1 MVAVLLCCALA
12 MSAAAS
18 AQLVVNGD
26 FSQVEPCG
34 VRATSNQGYGVWE
47 VSGTPTLKPKGWVLN
62 PTLTG
67 KLEMIPSAEGGYHL
81 KLSGNDLKRGGHVY
95 QFASWFKNYQW
106 YKVSAKVKGTKG
118 AIGFYRYPPTGN
130 VVAKQ
135 DFVLSSPC
143 PEWRNVSFWF
153 MAEPSETQKVCLFAC
168 VSGGPDDTFEIDD
181 LQVEL
186 VETPAFAKTEPIV
199 IENRHWRLVLSA
211 KGELVEAVAKLPEEK
226 PILGSGGVFFRMKTD
241 KHGWLPLI
249 GVERGVGNR
258 LTCVFAEP
266 DYSMDVLF
274 RCYDSYFTFL
284 VTDVRG
290 PEVSEICFLNMR
302 LGLSSNYGGL
312 LNTASG
318 DGVSAVLLSCNDKTN
333 AASSMAKGLGL
344 TATAYQEYGMPGAK
358 AALAIVPSESLL
370 DTIEVVEI
378 EQDLFH
384 PVRDGMWLRRHP
396 GRFASYMMAFGVTEA
411 NVDEVIEFARGG
423 FGCIEISDGWW
434 ESTPT
439 YEPNRKLYPDGI
451 ESLKRVCKKIHDAGL
466 QVGLHAMQGM
476 VGWGGRLGMRDPYV
490 SPKADSRLLQSHK
503 SVLEQDMAADAVELV
518 VAGDLSQWPENGDLN
533 LDGEVVK
540 YSGKDGNRLT
550 GCERGLYGTL
560 KKAHPKGSAV
570 GVLVNCFP
578 VWGHTKY
585 TPDIESTM
593 FEEIVDNLAY
603 VFNETGADMAYFDAG
618 EEWSKNPP
626 RWRNVGKFAL
636 AFQRRL
642 KKPVF
647 LGGNN
652 LYTNLSWHAITR
664 GAPNYDPI
672 THGRDEFSLRYKG
685 TNPIRHAKNFL
696 VGDTGWFAAH
706 AHSPS
711 VCAVTPDEL
720 MLICL
725 KAVAGNSPFSF
736 HAPYGSYYTNKRKPE
751 MLAII
756 KLTDQLKRE
765 GSVPESIRSTM
776 WQPSVRHTLDLVEGS
791 GGKRWQLRPNH
802 KTQHAVLREGEMG
815 TSDLQLTN
823 PFGKQ
828 RPLIRLK
835 AMSFVEEKGDAQSL
849 ILADFAQGTEFS
861 EVNTANG
868 MLKMELMRGEG
879 TAPDGSA
886 ILEIRSKN
894 EGKDKSSWLCATKPL
909 SPAMNLLGHRHLG
922 LWVHSDGRGGIMNV
936 QLGSTESAGSVREHY
951 IDLSFTGWRRFVL
964 DRPETERFYHYSW
977 PYRMTAPMYR
987 RYPYHQ
993 VTAVKLYLNGLPAQ
1007 SEGVVKIGRLEALA
1021 ERPYPVENPR
1031 LAVGETSYM
1040 VPVRMRP
1047 DDYVEIS
1054 PEGQYV
1060 LYEANGGVLATG
1072 RTEGVLELPQGDY
1085 RVAFSSRRAA
1095 GLSNRVDLTVFTQG
1109 DIVHEIELKSAFEL
1123 PSDELQCRRGDRGA
1137 LRVMSG
1143 LSQLVPFDSPRDLDA
1158 LSGAQTSWSS
1168 QAPWLDGKERSA
1180 AVLIRSLAD
1189 GSKFDLAAKP
1199 QFELNVEN
1207 FQSVDGFAEGA
1218 ANTYQKCV
1226 SGSGKSITEQGVVSP
1241 GVSQSVSLSPAEYRE
1256 HGSAMRYAA
1265 KATANGNWAAKGRT
1279 FAKPLDLSQASVI
1292 SLWLHG
1298 DNQGEDVRIQF
1309 WDVNGKYAD
1318 WIVPVRMSGWKRLVL
1333 PMSDASSGFDWS
1345 KVEYFVVLFNKLPLN
1360 RECVVHLADLCALNL
1375 PKVAEQDLTGIEL
1388 TLNGAKIAVPEKLAR
1403 GEALLIDENGNGTV
1417 WTDGTKAIRTF
1428 KVTEATNALKLKA
1441 GENKLSLTAKT
1452 GSAMNVQVFAVP
1464 DQK

>member
-1 MVAVLLCCALA
+1 MMLAFLCCVLA
-12 MSAAAS
+12 VSAVAS
-18 AQLVVNGD
+18 AQFVVNGD
-26 FSQVEPCG
+26 FNQVEPCG
-34 VRATSNQGYGVWE
+34 VRATDDQGYGVWE

-67 KLEMIPSAEGGYHL
+67 KLEMVPSAGDGYHL
-81 KLSGNDLKRGGHVY
+81 KLTSNDLKRAGHLY
-95 QFASWFKNYQW
+95 QPAPWFKNYQW

-118 AIGFYRYPPTGN
+118 AIGFYRYPPAGG
-130 VVAKQ
+130 VVVKQ
-135 DFVLSSPC
+135 DFVLSSPSA
-143 PEWRNVSFWF
+143 EWRDVFFWF
-153 MAEPSETQKVCLFAC
+153 MAEPSEAQRVCLFAC
-168 VSGGPDDTFEIDD
+168 VAGSEGDTFELDD
-181 LQVEL
+181 LQVEM
-186 VETPAFAKTEPIV
+186 VETPAFAKSEPIV
-199 IENRHWRLVLSA
+199 IENRHCRLVLSA
-211 KGELVEAVAKLPEEK
+211 KGELLEAVAKLPEEK
-226 PILGSGGVFFRMKTD
+226 PIPGSGCAFFRMKAGER
-241 KHGWLPLI
+241 GWLPLV
-249 GVERGVGNR
+249 GLERGVGNR

-266 DYSMDVLF
+266 GYSMDVLF
-274 RCYDSYFTFL
+274 RCYDAYFTFM

-290 PEVSEICFLNMR
+290 ADVSEISFLKMNLR
-302 LGLSSNYGGL
+302 LSENYGGL

-318 DGVSAVLLSCNDKTN
+318 DGVSAVLLSCNDKTH
-333 AASSMAKGLGL
+333 AASSMSKELGL
-344 TATAYQEYGMPGAK
+344 TATAYSEFGMPGAK
-358 AALAIVPSESLL
+358 VALAVVPSESLL

-384 PVRDGMWLRRHP
+384 PVRDGLWLRRHP

-434 ESTPT
+434 DSTPT
-439 YEPNRKLYPDGI
+439 YAPNRNLYPDGM
-451 ESLKRVCKKIHDAGL
+451 ESLKRVCQKIHDAGL

-490 SPKADSRLLQSHK
+490 SPKADSRLLQSHR
-503 SVLEQDMAADAVELV
+503 SVLEQDMAADATELV
-518 VAGDLSQWPENGDLN
+518 VAGDLSQWPEKGDLN
-533 LDGEVVK
+533 LAGEVVR
-540 YSGKDGNRLT
+540 YSGKDGKRLT
-550 GCERGLYGTL
+550 GCERGLHGTL
-560 KKAHPKGSAV
+560 QKAHPKGAAV

-578 VWGHTKY
+578 IWGYTKY

-626 RWRNVGKFAL
+626 HWRNVGKFAL
-636 AFQRRL
+636 AFQKRL
-642 KKPVF
+642 KKPIF

-685 TNPIRHAKNFL
+685 TNPIRNAKNFL

-765 GSVPESIRSTM
+765 GSIPEAIRSTM
-776 WQPSVRHTLDLVEGS
+776 WSPDVRHTLDLVEGS

-802 KTQHAVLREGEMG
+802 KTQHAVLRESEMG
-815 TSDLQLTN
+815 RSEIQLSN

-828 RPLIRLK
+828 GPLVRLK
-835 AMSFVEEKGDAQSL
+835 AMSFVEEKGDADSL
-849 ILADFAQGTEFS
+849 VLADFAEGTEFS
-861 EVNTANG
+861 ELSTANG
-868 MLKMELMRGEG
+868 MLKMELVRGEG

-894 EGKDKSSWLCATKPL
+894 EGKGTSSWLCAAKQL

-922 LWVHSDGRGGIMNV
+922 LWVHSDGRRGIMNV

-964 DRPETERFYHYSW
+964 DRPETEHFYHYSW
-977 PYRMTAPMYR
+977 PYGMTAPMYR

-1031 LAVGETSYM
+1031 LAVGESSCL

-1054 PEGQYV
+1054 PEGRYV

-1072 RTEGVLELPQGDY
+1072 RTEGVLELPRGDY

-1109 DIVHEIELKSAFEL
+1109 DIVHEFELQSAFEL
-1123 PSDELQCRRGDRGA
+1123 PADELRCRRGDRGA

-1143 LSQLVPFDSPRDLDA
+1143 LSQLVPFASPRELDA
-1158 LSGAQTSWSS
+1158 LGGTQSSWSI
-1168 QAPWLDGKERSA
+1168 QTPWLDGEERGA
-1180 AVLIRSLAD
+1180 AVFIRSLA
-1189 GSKFDLAAKP
+1189 GQPRFDIAAKP
-1199 QFELNVEN
+1199 QFELSVEK
-1207 FQSVDGFAEGA
+1207 FQSLDGFAESA
-1218 ANTYQKCV
+1218 ANTYEKCV
-1226 SGSGKSITEQGVVSP
+1226 SGRGKAITDQGVVSP
-1241 GVSQSVSLSPAEYRE
+1241 GVSQSVSLSPADYRE
-1256 HGSAMRYAA
+1256 YGSAMRYAA
-1265 KATANGNWAAKGRT
+1265 KATGDGNWSAKGCT
-1279 FAKPLDLSQASVI
+1279 FAKPLDLSQANVI

-1298 DNQGEDVRIQF
+1298 DNQGEDLRIQF

-1318 WIVPVRMSGWKRLVL
+1318 WVVPVNVSGWKRLVL
-1333 PMSDASSGFDWS
+1333 PMSQASSGFDWS
-1345 KVEYFVVLFNKLPLN
+1345 KVGHFVLLFNKLPLN
-1360 RECVVHLADLCALNL
+1360 RECVVHLADLRALNL
-1375 PKVAEQDLTGIEL
+1375 PKAAEQDLTGLEL
-1388 TLNGAKIAVPEKLAR
+1388 TLNGAKLALPEKLAR
-1403 GEALLIDENGNGTV
+1403 GEALLVDENGNGTV
-1417 WTDGTKAIRTF
+1417 WTDGTEAIRSF
-1428 KVTEATNALKLKA
+1428 KLPDAANVLKLKA
-1441 GENKLSLTAKT
+1441 GENKVSLAAKT
-1452 GSAMNVQVFAVP
+1452 GSAMTVQVLAVP
-1464 DQK
+1464 DKK